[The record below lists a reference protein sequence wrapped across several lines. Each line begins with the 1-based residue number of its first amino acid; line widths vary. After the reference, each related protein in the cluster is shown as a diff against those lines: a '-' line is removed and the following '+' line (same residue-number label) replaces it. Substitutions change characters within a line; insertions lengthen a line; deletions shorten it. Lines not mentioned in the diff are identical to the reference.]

1 MSSLVAGLL
10 IVIATHSL
18 KLFAPAWRLRMIG
31 SLGVWQWRLAHSALS
46 LAGLALLIVG
56 YGEARAQG
64 DFLYFPPPYT
74 RHLAVAL
81 MLPSL
86 TLVIADLLPR
96 NHLQAGLRHP
106 ALLGT
111 MLWAVAHLIAN
122 GRLAECVLFGGFLL
136 WALAA
141 YGHARWQ
148 AQGDPA
154 VVPLRGEWQ
163 RTLAVVVLALLLW
176 ACFIA
181 GLHQWLI
188 GVPPLVFSGN

>member
-1 MSSLVAGLL
+1 MVSLIAGLL

-18 KLFAPAWRLRMIG
+18 KLFAPAWRMRMMEG
-31 SLGVWQWRLAHSALS
+31 LGVWRWRLAHSAVS
-46 LAGLALLIVG
+46 LPGFVLLVAG
-56 YGEARAQG
+56 YSEARAQG

-74 RHLAVAL
+74 RYLTVAL

-86 TLVIADLLPR
+86 MQVIADLLPR

-136 WALAA
+136 WAMAA
-141 YGHARWQ
+141 YGYARRQ
-148 AQGDPA
+148 APVDGAMAPA
-154 VVPLRGEWQ
+154 PGEWG
-163 RTLAVVVLALLLW
+163 RTAAVFVLALLLW
-176 ACFIA
+176 AGFIA